1 MRRRIQVW
9 VLAAA
14 LAVAISPGAASAK
27 AHFKGNVCSLVSAG
41 ELAAAHIPGPA
52 CTKGKPI
59 IKAAKPTPL
68 GGTYGASEWGAHW
81 GVHEGG
87 SPIHYLVVTVFKIYG
102 SGASLAKAHARL
114 RHQVLAYGHPIGVG
128 KPGAFFGE
136 SATCSNP
143 PTDDCTNDS
152 VKALVGS
159 YEVFVLLEDAQPGP
173 AGAETPPGDDT
184 AQDQEE
190 QESDRGPVIAIAKSI
205 AAAL

>member
-1 MRRRIQVW
+1 MRRRIQGS

-14 LAVAISPGAASAK
+14 LAAAISPGAASAK

-41 ELAAAHIPGPA
+41 ELAAANIPGPA

-59 IKAAKPTPL
+59 IKAAKPTRL

-102 SGASLAKAHARL
+102 SGASLAKAHQRL
-114 RHQVLAYGHPIGVG
+114 RQEVLTYGLPIALGNRA
-128 KPGAFFGE
+128 AFYGE
-136 SATCSNP
+136 SAGCTNP
-143 PTDDCTNDS
+143 PTNDCTSDG

-159 YEVFVLLEDAQPGP
+159 YLVFVLLEDAQPGS
-173 AGAETPPGDDT
+173 AGETPTGDDT
-184 AQDQEE
+184 AQDEEE
-190 QESDRGPVIAIAKSI
+190 QQADRGPVIAIAKSI